1 MARMSR
7 KFSVREGAP
16 ADESFFDRQKLIS
29 WWDQETISAARIM
42 VVGAGALGNETIK
55 NLLLLGFKNLFICDF
70 DTIETSNL
78 SRTVLFGPGDI
89 GKRKAPVAA
98 ERARQMCLSPDS
110 RIASF
115 HGDITSELGLGVFQ
129 EMDMVLGC
137 LDNVEARRF
146 VNRACRLV
154 GRPWIDSGINQLAG
168 HVSLYGPASAVCYE
182 CGLSDQQLALAR
194 QRWSCD
200 NVKRLHVQQA
210 RAPTVQVTSSI
221 ISGIQVQECV
231 KHLCSSGAVPG
242 QRLWFDGASNQFEV
256 FTLRPRPGCEMHA
269 SFDRVVDLDLSN
281 AMTVRA
287 ALQRLTAAGFGDRAV
302 IDTQGLRPFVTVAGC
317 RLCGR
322 GIDLYRPQ
330 HTLTEQDLVCSAIHD
345 DGPAE
350 AGPETPVAK
359 TVLGAF
365 DAATEA
371 RVLDMTLAEVGIA
384 AADIVGVFDGVAWR
398 YVRLAADI
406 ERALAGTG

>member
-1 MARMSR
+1 MTR
-7 KFSVREGAP
+7 KFSVRDGAP

-29 WWDQETISAARIM
+29 WWDQETISAAKIM

-55 NLLLLGFKNLFICDF
+55 NLLLLGFRNLLICDF

-78 SRTVLFGPGDI
+78 SRTVLFGPADI
-89 GKRKAPVAA
+89 GKRKAHVAA

-129 EMDMVLGC
+129 EMDVVLGC

-168 HVSLYGPASAVCYE
+168 HVSFYSPTSEVCYE
-182 CGLSDQQLALAR
+182 CGLSDRQLSLAR

-210 RAPTVQVTSSI
+210 RAPTVQGTSSI

-231 KHLCSSGAVPG
+231 KHLCSNGAVAG
-242 QRLWFDGASNQFEV
+242 QRLWFDGASNQFEI
-256 FTLRPRPGCEMHA
+256 FNLRPRQGCEMHA
-269 SFDRVVDLDLSN
+269 SFDRIVDLDLSN
-281 AMTVRA
+281 SMTVREV
-287 ALQRLTAAGFGDRAV
+287 LRRLAAAGFGDRPV
-302 IDTQGLRPFVTVAGC
+302 LDTQGLHPFVAVAGC
-317 RLCGR
+317 RLCGKA
-322 GIDLYRPQ
+322 IDLYRPQ
-330 HTLTEQDLVCSAIHD
+330 HVLTERDLVCDSVHSD
-345 DGPAE
+345 E
-350 AGPETPVAK
+350 ASPEGAGEMPVAK

-365 DAATEA
+365 SEATTEA
-371 RVLDMTLAEVGIA
+371 RILDMTLADVGVP
-384 AADIVGVFDGVAWR
+384 AADIAAVFDGAGYR

-406 ERALAGTG
+406 ERALAGNA